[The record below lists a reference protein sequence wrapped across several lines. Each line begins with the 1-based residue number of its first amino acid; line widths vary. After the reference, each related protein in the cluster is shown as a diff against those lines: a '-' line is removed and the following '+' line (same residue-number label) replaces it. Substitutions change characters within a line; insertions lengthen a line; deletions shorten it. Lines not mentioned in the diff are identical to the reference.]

1 MGFFPYSNYVKY
13 ILEYTVQYFTWLW
26 PLFSF
31 PSNHLLCGKRN
42 GIFDYAFCS
51 LFRLIC
57 SKSKTETSSPR
68 RMKNLENQLRQRIN
82 SVEHTLSK
90 IAFIKQNVKSNS
102 EAIRKE
108 VRRSFSQQLCYLR
121 QREQQLLE
129 QLDAIVSSKDL
140 YLGLQE
146 QSLNSSLGWCCLM
159 RSLALYQDGLKKLVS
174 AAQLNS
180 TTTTTTTVPTS
191 NSEVQEVSDMLTGF
205 SLLDLEPCETA
216 NLSFD
221 ANHNSLRKSIF
232 LFGEIKMSKHS
243 KLADSLPCE
252 FEDYEDDDVLHSLLQ
267 SADFPKSDTIIL
279 HRGKPVVDKHNI
291 ILKAFT
297 EKSNKPQLKF
307 VDVVDSSC
315 TTHSVLSHERRQDHV
330 HNWLHHIK
338 HGTEGEPT
346 ICESEIIIKKVGED
360 EQSPNEVAEVLKHQG
375 SNDKSSAAARKGG
388 DVKLSNAA
396 SSVGDESLKGMEE
409 KLSTADSSF
418 EIISDNTAS
427 SAAIVS
433 IQQELQKIRRSCD
446 SKWLK
451 RRIDSNDSSW
461 NTSANFMV
469 KQVIR
474 EAENSMECGED
485 TEEWLMDTDAFQLNR
500 NDSVRNEL
508 RKDRSAALIRH
519 RQNIWQS
526 DNRLWLNATPPP
538 VMMDS
543 QL

>member
-1 MGFFPYSNYVKY
+1 
-13 ILEYTVQYFTWLW
+13 
-26 PLFSF
+26 LFSF

-42 GIFDYAFCS
+42 GIFDYAFRS

-57 SKSKTETSSPR
+57 SKSKTETSPR

-159 RSLALYQDGLKKLVS
+159 RVKITEREKSKNSLFTACQSLALYQDGLKKLVS
-174 AAQLNS
+174 AAELNS
-180 TTTTTTTVPTS
+180 TTTTTTTTVPTS
-191 NSEVQEVSDMLTGF
+191 NCEVQEVSDMLTGF

-267 SADFPKSDTIIL
+267 TTTNDDVHLRQIIL

-360 EQSPNEVAEVLKHQG
+360 EQSPNEVAEVLKHEG

-469 KQVIR
+469 KQMIR

-500 NDSVRNEL
+500 NDCVRNEL

>member
-1 MGFFPYSNYVKY
+1 
-13 ILEYTVQYFTWLW
+13 
-26 PLFSF
+26 
-31 PSNHLLCGKRN
+31 
-42 GIFDYAFCS
+42 
-51 LFRLIC
+51 
-57 SKSKTETSSPR
+57 
-68 RMKNLENQLRQRIN
+68 MKNLENQLRQRIN

-146 QSLNSSLGWCCLM
+146 QSLNSSL
-159 RSLALYQDGLKKLVS
+159 ALYQDGLKKLVS
-174 AAQLNS
+174 AAELNS
-180 TTTTTTTVPTS
+180 TTTTTVPTS

-267 SADFPKSDTIIL
+267 SADFPKSDTIIV
-279 HRGKPVVDKHNI
+279 HRSKPVVDKHNI

-360 EQSPNEVAEVLKHQG
+360 EQSPNEVAEVLKHEG
-375 SNDKSSAAARKGG
+375 I
-388 DVKLSNAA
+388 
-396 SSVGDESLKGMEE
+396 GDESLKGMEE

-433 IQQELQKIRRSCD
+433 IQQECKSGYIDFESRSTVTIRRSCD

-461 NTSANFMV
+461 NTSANFVV

-500 NDSVRNEL
+500 SDCVRNDRL

>member
-1 MGFFPYSNYVKY
+1 
-13 ILEYTVQYFTWLW
+13 
-26 PLFSF
+26 
-31 PSNHLLCGKRN
+31 
-42 GIFDYAFCS
+42 
-51 LFRLIC
+51 
-57 SKSKTETSSPR
+57 
-68 RMKNLENQLRQRIN
+68 MKNLENQLRQRIN

-146 QSLNSSLGWCCLM
+146 QSLNSSLV
-159 RSLALYQDGLKKLVS
+159 LYQDGLKKLVS
-174 AAQLNS
+174 AAELNS
-180 TTTTTTTVPTS
+180 TTAVHAS
-191 NSEVQEVSDMLTGF
+191 KSEVQEVSDMLTGF

-232 LFGEIKMSKHS
+232 LFGEIKMSKNS

-297 EKSNKPQLKF
+297 EKSNKAQPKF

-330 HNWLHHIK
+330 HNWLHHIQ

-346 ICESEIIIKKVGED
+346 ICESEIIIKQVD
-360 EQSPNEVAEVLKHQG
+360 EEEQPPNEVAEVLKHED
-375 SNDKSSAAARKGG
+375 SNEKSSAAAVKG
-388 DVKLSNAA
+388 DVKLSDAA
-396 SSVGDESLKGMEE
+396 SSLGNESLKGTEE

-418 EIISDNTAS
+418 EVISDNTAS
-427 SAAIVS
+427 SAAIAS
-433 IQQELQKIRRSCD
+433 IQQELQKITRSCD

-451 RRIDSNDSSW
+451 RRLDSNDSSW
-461 NTSANFMV
+461 NMSANCMV
-469 KQVIR
+469 KQKVIR
-474 EAENSMECGED
+474 ENENSMECGED
-485 TEEWLMDTDAFQLNR
+485 TEEWLMDTDAFQINR
-500 NDSVRNEL
+500 DDNACNEL

>member
-1 MGFFPYSNYVKY
+1 
-13 ILEYTVQYFTWLW
+13 
-26 PLFSF
+26 
-31 PSNHLLCGKRN
+31 
-42 GIFDYAFCS
+42 
-51 LFRLIC
+51 
-57 SKSKTETSSPR
+57 
-68 RMKNLENQLRQRIN
+68 MKNLENQLRQRIN

-159 RSLALYQDGLKKLVS
+159 KSLALYQDGLKKLVS
-174 AAQLNS
+174 AAELNS
-180 TTTTTTTVPTS
+180 TTTTTTTVHAS
-191 NSEVQEVSDMLTGF
+191 KSEVQEVSDMLTGF

-232 LFGEIKMSKHS
+232 LFGEIKMSKNS

-297 EKSNKPQLKF
+297 EKSNKAQPKF

-330 HNWLHHIK
+330 HNWLHHIQ

-346 ICESEIIIKKVGED
+346 ICESEIIIKKVDED
-360 EQSPNEVAEVLKHQG
+360 EQSPNEVAEVLKHED
-375 SNDKSSAAARKGG
+375 SNDKSSAAAVKG
-388 DVKLSNAA
+388 DVKLSDAA
-396 SSVGDESLKGMEE
+396 SSLGNESLKGTEE

-418 EIISDNTAS
+418 EVISDNTAS

-433 IQQELQKIRRSCD
+433 IQQELQKITRSCD

-469 KQVIR
+469 KQKVIR

-485 TEEWLMDTDAFQLNR
+485 TEEWLMDTDAYQINR
-500 NDSVRNEL
+500 DDTVCNEL

>member
-1 MGFFPYSNYVKY
+1 
-13 ILEYTVQYFTWLW
+13 
-26 PLFSF
+26 
-31 PSNHLLCGKRN
+31 
-42 GIFDYAFCS
+42 
-51 LFRLIC
+51 
-57 SKSKTETSSPR
+57 
-68 RMKNLENQLRQRIN
+68 MKNLENQLRQRIN

-146 QSLNSSLGWCCLM
+146 QSLNSSL
-159 RSLALYQDGLKKLVS
+159 ALYQDGLKKLVS
-174 AAQLNS
+174 AAELNS
-180 TTTTTTTVPTS
+180 TPTTTTTTVHAS
-191 NSEVQEVSDMLTGF
+191 KSEVQEVSDMLTGF

-232 LFGEIKMSKHS
+232 LFGEIKMSKNS

-267 SADFPKSDTIIL
+267 SADFPKSDTVYSIFIDGGICCIYCATDDDVHLQQIIL

-297 EKSNKPQLKF
+297 EKSNKAQPKF

-330 HNWLHHIK
+330 HNWLHHIQ

-346 ICESEIIIKKVGED
+346 ICESEIIIKKVDED
-360 EQSPNEVAEVLKHQG
+360 EQSPNEVSEVLKHED
-375 SNDKSSAAARKGG
+375 SNDKSSATAVKG
-388 DVKLSNAA
+388 DVKLSDAA
-396 SSVGDESLKGMEE
+396 SSLGNESLKGTEE

-418 EIISDNTAS
+418 EVISDNTAS

-433 IQQELQKIRRSCD
+433 IQQELQKITRSCD

-461 NTSANFMV
+461 NTSANFMI
-469 KQVIR
+469 KQKVIR

-485 TEEWLMDTDAFQLNR
+485 TEEWLMDTDAYQINR
-500 NDSVRNEL
+500 DDNVCNEL

-526 DNRLWLNATPPP
+526 DNRLWLNTTPPP